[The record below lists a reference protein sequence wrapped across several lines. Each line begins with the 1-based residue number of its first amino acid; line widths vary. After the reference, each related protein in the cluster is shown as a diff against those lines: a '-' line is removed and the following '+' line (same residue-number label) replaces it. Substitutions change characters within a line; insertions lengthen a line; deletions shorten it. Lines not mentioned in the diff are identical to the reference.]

1 MKSFQLLHEQMSKKA
16 TSKPKPKRVSE
27 DVVENFGRHNPPHL
41 GHKRVFDHAKKLAG
55 DIGDKAPGDLK
66 LYTSRTNDP
75 KKNPIPF
82 SEKLDHLRR
91 MFPEYATNFDDDQN
105 VRTVLNAATKAHQE
119 GYKNFHFVGGGD
131 RQQEMENLLRKYN
144 GNLYDFKNIYSHS
157 AGDREENPED
167 PISQLS
173 ASKLR
178 KMASEDNFEE
188 FLQGLNIHDKYTK
201 EDAKELYNLLRA
213 NMQVSE
219 SWEIDH
225 RDNKDVIRELYVT
238 GELFQVGDL
247 VESLSTGMIGEVY
260 RCGANHIICVTEDG
274 IMFKNFIHDLNLI

>member
-1 MKSFQLLHEQMSKKA
+1 MKSFQILHEQMSKASK
-16 TSKPKPKRVSE
+16 KPKKIS
-27 DVVENFGRHNPPHL
+27 DDIVENFGRHNPPHL

-55 DIGDKAPGDLK
+55 DIGNKTPADLK

-91 MFPEYATNFDDDQN
+91 MFPEYASNFDDDQN
-105 VRTVLNAATKAHQE
+105 VRTVLNAATKAFDE
-119 GYKNFHFVGGGD
+119 GYKNFHFVGGSD
-131 RQQEMENLLRKYN
+131 RQQDMENLLRKYN
-144 GNLYDFKNIYSHS
+144 GNLYQFDNIYSHS

-178 KMASEDNFEE
+178 KMALDDNFEE

-219 SWEIDH
+219 DWETDY
-225 RDNKDVIRELYVT
+225 RDNKDIIRELYVA
-238 GELFQVGDL
+238 GELVSIGDV
-247 VESLSTGMIGEVY
+247 VESMTTGMIGEVL
-260 RCGANHIICVTEDG
+260 RCGTNHIISVSEEG
-274 IMFKNFIHDLNLI
+274 IMFKNFVHDINVL

>member
-1 MKSFQLLHEQMSKKA
+1 MKPFDLLLSEMAKA
-16 TSKPKPKRVSE
+16 KEKPKSKRVSE

-66 LYTSRTNDP
+66 LYTSRTTDP

-82 SEKLDHLRR
+82 NEKLDHLRR
-91 MFPEYATNFDDDQN
+91 MFPEHAKNFDDDPS
-105 VRTVLNAATKAHQE
+105 VMTVLNAATKAFNE
-119 GYKNFHFVGGGD
+119 GYKNFHFVGGGN
-131 RQQEMENLLRKYN
+131 RQKEMENLLRKYN

-157 AGDREENPED
+157 AGSQEENPED

-178 KMASEDNFEE
+178 KLASEDSFDE
-188 FLQGLNIHDKYTK
+188 FIEGLNIHDKYTK

-219 SWEIDH
+219 EWEIDSKG
-225 RDNKDVIRELYVT
+225 NKDIIRELYVE
-238 GELFQVGDL
+238 GELYVPGDI
-247 VESLSTGMIGEVY
+247 VESSITGLRGEIT
-260 RCGANHIICVTEDG
+260 RCGTNHVICVSEVG
-274 IMFKNFIHDLNLI
+274 IMFKSFIHDVYLI